1 MDNVNLDLSDSEFIE
16 SDDALE
22 PRHQVLILSTV
33 TLERLV
39 VGATKI
45 VNGRMG
51 QMVISMENSP
61 RSSIASSRVM
71 RTRRTMKTK
80 ARMRMKKTRTRTT
93 RHRRQLLN
101 EVTDFEFADRKRE
114 AEVAS
119 TGNL

>member
-33 TLERLV
+33 TLERLL

-93 RHRRQLLN
+93 RH
-101 EVTDFEFADRKRE
+101 
-114 AEVAS
+114 
-119 TGNL
+119 